1 MVFRSSRSQM
11 FHKDVLKISQI
22 PQQRPNIIQ
31 ILCIVRKIFDD
42 TNILSTKLTK
52 IGSKVISNLN
62 QLWNLISGT

>member
-22 PQQRPNIIQ
+22 SQQRPNIIQ
-31 ILCIVRKIFDD
+31 ILCIARKIFDD

-62 QLWNLISGT
+62 QL

>member
-62 QLWNLISGT
+62 QL

>member
-31 ILCIVRKIFDD
+31 ILCIVRKIFYD

>member
-22 PQQRPNIIQ
+22 SQQRPNIIQ

-62 QLWNLISGT
+62 QL